1 MNRRPI
7 QITIPPSQTEIVLR
21 SALMASYLT
30 TVDQLDCSVSLHRKH
45 TSKSVEEVLQL
56 GLSNDNTLTNF
67 IFKDMSF
74 LPQEYPENHSYWDV
88 GITTMRPDITY
99 FLWIRLLIEDGWAI
113 VQEYGLQ
120 ESPI

>member
-1 MNRRPI
+1 
-7 QITIPPSQTEIVLR
+7 
-21 SALMASYLT
+21 
-30 TVDQLDCSVSLHRKH
+30 
-45 TSKSVEEVLQL
+45 
-56 GLSNDNTLTNF
+56 
-67 IFKDMSF
+67 MSF